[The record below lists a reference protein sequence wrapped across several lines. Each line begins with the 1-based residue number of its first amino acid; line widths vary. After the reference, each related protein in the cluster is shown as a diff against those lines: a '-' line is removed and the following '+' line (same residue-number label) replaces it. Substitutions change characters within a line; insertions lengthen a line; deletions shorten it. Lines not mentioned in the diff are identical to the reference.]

1 MDELQE
7 QQAIHLAMLQKS
19 RVSAAEEYEV
29 DKVIGKVGD
38 ATISTLGNFS
48 TIIGKAKSVSA
59 LVVSALL
66 DHPVC
71 GFSFE
76 LPRNKHCVLYFDT
89 EQLRYHTVNMIRR
102 IHRLAGLSVNHDYAD
117 MRFLCIRKYTPE

>member
-48 TIIGKAKSVSA
+48 TIIGKAKWS
-59 LVVSALL
+59 LHLWFLL
-66 DHPVC
+66 
-71 GFSFE
+71 
-76 LPRNKHCVLYFDT
+76 Y
-89 EQLRYHTVNMIRR
+89 
-102 IHRLAGLSVNHDYAD
+102 
-117 MRFLCIRKYTPE
+117 